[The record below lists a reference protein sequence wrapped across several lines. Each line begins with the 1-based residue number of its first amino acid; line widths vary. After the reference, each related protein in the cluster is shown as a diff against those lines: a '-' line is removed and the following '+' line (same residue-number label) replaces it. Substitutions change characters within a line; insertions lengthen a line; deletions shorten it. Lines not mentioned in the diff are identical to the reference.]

1 MPTSDLALLT
11 ATLLFT
17 SDLIKHGMLGKFFL
31 QLRKWIEVFAHF
43 VVAFSPFLYV
53 STHYEPTIKL
63 FLSCLDCMHTHFTKV
78 IDCFHRVLGIN
89 YSKLEICEVRTC
101 RRHLLG
107 AHDCDDLLN
116 TFSFRWRWKGN
127 FFLLWKRLVK
137 YLNFMKYLW
146 IV

>member
-1 MPTSDLALLT
+1 MNRS
-11 ATLLFT
+11 FC
-17 SDLIKHGMLGKFFL
+17 SFRSRFL
-31 QLRKWIEVFAHF
+31 
-43 VVAFSPFLYV
+43 PFLYV

-101 RRHLLG
+101 RRHLLS

-116 TFSFRWRWKGN
+116 TFSYRRWRWKGN
-127 FFLLWKRLVK
+127 FFPLKNARQILEFHEILMNC
-137 YLNFMKYLW
+137 LGILACCST
-146 IV
+146 